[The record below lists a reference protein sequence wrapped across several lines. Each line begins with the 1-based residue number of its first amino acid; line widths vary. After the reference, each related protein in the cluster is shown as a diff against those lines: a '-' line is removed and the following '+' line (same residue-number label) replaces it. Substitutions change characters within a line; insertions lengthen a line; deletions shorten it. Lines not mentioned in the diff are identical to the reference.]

1 MYSYKELSELAGYA
15 DRVFNMINVMNELA
29 ENRFV
34 KPLSTS
40 GQEFAVDR
48 ISGVTKYDQNCTYFH
63 LFMNLGIA
71 FKNVPIVTPF
81 GDSVLVRSLDFS
93 IRKGDHLMIT
103 GPNGSGK
110 TAILRI
116 LAGLWPL
123 FCGEITRPLE
133 SLNAILYV
141 PQRPYLS
148 IGTLRDQ
155 IIYPHT
161 KKEMESAGLSD
172 ADLWPILNLV
182 FLDYIPDREGGFD
195 AKKEWKDVFS
205 GWFSLFI

>member
-1 MYSYKELSELAGYA
+1 
-15 DRVFNMINVMNELA
+15 
-29 ENRFV
+29 
-34 KPLSTS
+34 
-40 GQEFAVDR
+40 
-48 ISGVTKYDQNCTYFH
+48 
-63 LFMNLGIA
+63 MNLGIA
-71 FKNVPIVTPF
+71 FNNVPIVTPF

-133 SLNAILYV
+133 SLNSILYV

-172 ADLWPILNLV
+172 DDLWPILKLV
-182 FLDYIPDREGGFD
+182 FLDYIPEKGMEGCF
-195 AKKEWKDVFS
+195 FRLS
-205 GWFSLFI
+205 FFI

>member
-1 MYSYKELSELAGYA
+1 MK
-15 DRVFNMINVMNELA
+15 NVIISKLI
-29 ENRFV
+29 F
-34 KPLSTS
+34 
-40 GQEFAVDR
+40 
-48 ISGVTKYDQNCTYFH
+48 SGV
-63 LFMNLGIA
+63 A
-71 FKNVPIVTPF
+71 FKDVPIVTPF
-81 GDSVLVRSLDFS
+81 GDSVLVRDLNFTIKS
-93 IRKGDHLMIT
+93 GEHLMIT

-110 TAILRI
+110 TSILRI

-123 FCGEITRPLE
+123 FCGQITRPNE
-133 SLNAILYV
+133 SLNSILYV

-161 KKEMESAGLSD
+161 KEEMEKNGVTD
-172 ADLWPILNLV
+172 ADLWPILKLV

-205 GWFSLFI
+205 GISSFIIILRRRKTANSTCSTVLSQAKICNSR